1 MRLRREFLLIVSVVL
16 GLLLASGIALALPS
30 EVPDDTPMVN
40 GNVRAFA
47 EVGGNLWVGGNFTQ
61 VKTRGGTVIAN
72 VSNVAV
78 FDAATGSYKH
88 GIAPELGAGSK
99 TSKVTEIETYG
110 TSVLIGGTFAG
121 PSATQRNLAAFN
133 ATTGEL
139 VRWFNSGTLES
150 LLPAPYLGR
159 VYAGGGSLTAFEFE
173 TGKRLWTRAKTSVD
187 NTLRAHK
194 TSAAYRDLEL
204 DGSTIWAACGCDA
217 VDGKPAKALVKL
229 NTEGAHD
236 ASWVAQAGKAA
247 YGISLVQVGT
257 DLYLAAGGND
267 FLAKYPKASGGARA
281 WVRDTAG
288 AAQVVEVVDGQL
300 VVGGHFWEV
309 ADQEGDRCGHRSR
322 NNAKTLDSNDEC
334 QTRKGL
340 AAYSFG
346 GALEAGWD
354 PTYSGKYNLA
364 WALYPEATPTGTRL
378 HVGGEFL
385 TVSGVRQTYYARL
398 S

>member
-1 MRLRREFLLIVSVVL
+1 M
-16 GLLLASGIALALPS
+16 AALPS
-30 EVPDDTPMVN
+30 ETPDNTHMVN
-40 GNVRAFA
+40 GTVRTITK
-47 EVGGNLWVGGNFTQ
+47 VGGNLWLGGDFTK
-61 VKTRGGTVIAN
+61 VKKRDGSVVAT

-78 FDAATGSYKH
+78 FDAATGAYKP
-88 GIAPELGAGSK
+88 GIAPELGAGSE
-99 TSKVTEIETYG
+99 TSKVTEIKTYG

-121 PSATQRNLAAFN
+121 PSATQRNLAAFD

-139 VRWFNSGTLES
+139 VRWFDSGTLES
-150 LLPAPYLGR
+150 LLAAPDLGR
-159 VYAGGGSLTAFEFE
+159 VYAGGGSLTAFEFA
-173 TGKRLWTRAKTSVD
+173 TAKRLWTRAKTSVD
-187 NTLRAHK
+187 NTLRAHP
-194 TSAAYRDLEL
+194 TSAAYRDLER

-217 VDGKPAKALVKL
+217 VDGAPAKALVKL

-236 ASWVAQAGKAA
+236 AYWVAQAKEAA
-247 YGISLVQVGT
+247 FGSSLAQVGG
-257 DLYLAAGGND
+257 DVYLAAGGND
-267 FLAKYPKASGGARA
+267 FLAKYPKASGGART
-281 WVRDTAG
+281 WMRDTAG
-288 AAQVVEVVDGQL
+288 AAQVVEVVDGEL

-309 ADQEGDRCGHRSR
+309 ADQGGDRCGHRSR

-334 QTRKGL
+334 RTRKGL

-346 GALEAGWD
+346 GTLQPWNPTLAGEF
-354 PTYSGKYNLA
+354 NLA